1 MKLTKQ
7 TGKPLLMSLLL
18 AYILTFLL
26 LWFLALLLY
35 KAGLQE
41 KAARAAITVIY
52 ALSSLVAGIIA
63 GKKLQN
69 RRFFWGFLEGMAYF
83 GVLAALS
90 FLFGEPETGGIRSF
104 FTTLFLCCGGG
115 MLGGMLS

>member
-7 TGKPLLMSLLL
+7 TGKQLLMSLLL

-26 LWFLALLLY
+26 LLFLALLLY

-52 ALSSLVAGIIA
+52 ALASLVAGHRCRKKAAEQKVFLGTFGGSGVFLYSRSPFFSFRRA
-63 GKKLQN
+63 GN
-69 RRFFWGFLEGMAYF
+69 RWGTL
-83 GVLAALS
+83 L
-90 FLFGEPETGGIRSF
+90 